1 MIKADK
7 YKAQQQHMYADE
19 LEKFSIFKSA
29 YLATV

>member
-19 LEKFSIFKSA
+19 LEKFSIFKKWR
-29 YLATV
+29 